1 MSLRWES
8 TAVSYYTD
16 FCKGVGS
23 VMALR
28 AKPQRSQDK
37 LTNNA
42 APLRVALFLVL
53 ADSPVK
59 GLISNEGCPP
69 HCYLSLEDFY
79 I

>member
-1 MSLRWES
+1 MSLQQWES
-8 TAVSYYTD
+8 TALVTTPT
-16 FCKGVGS
+16 FVKGVGS
-23 VMALR
+23 VMALS
-28 AKPQRSQDK
+28 KPQRSQDK

-53 ADSPVK
+53 ADYHVK

-79 I
+79 S